1 MGNLFSLI
9 PLTVRLGDSITVSAG
24 VRPLAH
30 KASKN
35 KREHTMSAS
44 REALRQNFLN
54 RDWTQ
59 QVNSCVTSELDNLD
73 QLLQASPKS
82 IDDVSEVLTSLELGG
97 YWRDDHQKLSQL
109 LAVFTRDVPPQKK
122 GEQDQRQTVT
132 DSLEF
137 GGFYPA
143 GYVEAHAEV
152 ETDDDPEPAER
163 SMDSF
168 RQALEVVREQV
179 TGLRNI
185 MTSQS
190 LSYSTLDDA
199 VARATTYTLAAGPLL
214 NHFEAISAKAK
225 ESESFE
231 QGFSSSLLNQDWT
244 DAKAITQQT
253 MITKLITRLGYER
266 EVLRKMRGSVG
277 WTDSEAGRTE
287 AGNWGVNHTTTVER
301 LGELMTYPTTGAKYR
316 PQGQT
321 SLTRLASDADDA
333 TVLLLKKL
341 KALNTANSEL
351 HDAELLR
358 LLTKYSETTSLFT
371 DAVAEST
378 QAGSA

>member
-1 MGNLFSLI
+1 
-9 PLTVRLGDSITVSAG
+9 
-24 VRPLAH
+24 
-30 KASKN
+30 
-35 KREHTMSAS
+35 
-44 REALRQNFLN
+44 
-54 RDWTQ
+54 
-59 QVNSCVTSELDNLD
+59 
-73 QLLQASPKS
+73 
-82 IDDVSEVLTSLELGG
+82 
-97 YWRDDHQKLSQL
+97 
-109 LAVFTRDVPPQKK
+109 
-122 GEQDQRQTVT
+122 
-132 DSLEF
+132 
-137 GGFYPA
+137 
-143 GYVEAHAEV
+143 
-152 ETDDDPEPAER
+152 
-163 SMDSF
+163 
-168 RQALEVVREQV
+168 
-179 TGLRNI
+179 
-185 MTSQS
+185 
-190 LSYSTLDDA
+190 
-199 VARATTYTLAAGPLL
+199 
-214 NHFEAISAKAK
+214 
-225 ESESFE
+225 
-231 QGFSSSLLNQDWT
+231 
-244 DAKAITQQT
+244 

-266 EVLRKMRGSVG
+266 EVLRKMRGAVG